1 MQGAYTGRRLWSL
14 TEPHG
19 ALASV
24 ESVELCLNVTNKCLQ
39 FRTEQVEVLVEFCR
53 LKLLVEFC
61 IFKFFVEFCSFKFW
75 WNFA

>member
-24 ESVELCLNVTNKCLQ
+24 ESVELCLNVTNKCLS
-39 FRTEQVEVLVEFCR
+39 FRTELVEVLVEFY
-53 LKLLVEFC
+53 
-61 IFKFFVEFCSFKFW
+61 SFKFW
-75 WNFA
+75 WNFAVSNFDGILQFQI